1 MRESLGRILARDVA
15 APFDVPG
22 HDNSAMD
29 GFVCRFADLRADEET
44 ALAVVGESF
53 AGRPFAGK
61 IKKDQC
67 ARIMTGAKIPA
78 GADAV
83 ISARRSEI
91 RKRRGDHFAR
101 AQAKAR
107 HAFAPRR

>member
-1 MRESLGRILARDVA
+1 MTAAAQNRWLSVDEARAKILARIDPIDGEEKIPLRESLGRILARDVT

-29 GFVCRFADLRADEET
+29 GFACRFADLRADEET

-61 IKKDQC
+61 IKTRSN
-67 ARIMTGAKIPA
+67 ARGL
-78 GADAV
+78 
-83 ISARRSEI
+83 
-91 RKRRGDHFAR
+91 
-101 AQAKAR
+101 
-107 HAFAPRR
+107 